1 MPFQGT
7 SDKAMQKSSW
17 YRSCMPKSEHSL
29 SDQCAAAAM
38 LTFCLSEAKA
48 RKVYSAADETT
59 WDGGAYRSLMTY
71 TRPHSGLMSRPCAC
85 FWSICCACCSTC
97 IHRALLKCSAPL
109 QMSCRATQ
117 TDKNSRY
124 TCFEIGWAAD
134 DSQNV
139 CSNARACASH
149 SPRLAADIHSMSLNI
164 HVARLQ
170 VGLAATSLP
179 LQHRPQTRHSD
190 TPIHGP
196 LPAVPKHTVLL

>member
-7 SDKAMQKSSW
+7 SDRAMRKSSW
-17 YRSCMPKSEHSL
+17 FRSCMPQSEYSL
-29 SDQCAAAAM
+29 SGQCAADAR
-38 LTFCLSEAKA
+38 LTFCRLEAKA
-48 RKVYSAADETT
+48 RKVYSTAGEPR

-85 FWSICCACCSTC
+85 LWSIWCACCSTC
-97 IHRALLKCSAPL
+97 IRRALLKCSGPF
-109 QMSCRATQ
+109 QMLCRAAQ
-117 TDKNSRY
+117 IDKNSRY
-124 TCFEIGWAAD
+124 TCLEKGWAVD

-149 SPRLAADIHSMSLNI
+149 STRLAADIHSMSLNI
-164 HVARLQ
+164 HVARSQ